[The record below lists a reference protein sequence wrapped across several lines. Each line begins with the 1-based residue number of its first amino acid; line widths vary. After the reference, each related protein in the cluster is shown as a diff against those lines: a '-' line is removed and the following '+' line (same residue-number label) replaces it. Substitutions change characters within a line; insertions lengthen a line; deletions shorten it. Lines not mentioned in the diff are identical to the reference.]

1 MQRKIYI
8 ENMPLDDA
16 RKLWMSHLN
25 SIGFCTPASETIPI
39 ESALNRLSSK
49 AIHAHR
55 SSPHY
60 PAAAMDG
67 IAVRAADTYGANE
80 RSPILIPPD
89 RYLEVDT
96 GDYVPDGYDAVI
108 MIENVNYEKE
118 YASIIEPA
126 VPWQHIRSIG
136 EDMVAQDLIIP
147 SYTRIGPFELASL
160 ITAAVDKIEAVAQ
173 PIVAIIPT
181 GTELV
186 ECAADNMA
194 PGEIIDS
201 NSHMLA
207 ALCQQWGAV
216 PIRHR
221 IVADDREQLKSA
233 VLEMID
239 QVDMLIICSGSSA
252 GREDYTSSV
261 IDELG
266 HLLVHGLAI
275 RPGKPAILGSIK
287 GKPVIGVPGYPISAQ
302 LVFHLFARPA
312 LYARQGISEP
322 EELSLECQI
331 ARKLPSPMGVDEYVY
346 VNWDKFPNGYYAYPL
361 NRGAG
366 VTTSLV
372 KSDGFIRI
380 PRGSEGLNAG
390 ELTQVV
396 LHRSR
401 HTIDNTIVCI
411 GSHDLAID
419 ILADLLQL
427 HYGIRLISSNTG
439 SMGGIMSL
447 RRQET
452 HLAGIHLLDP
462 QTGDYNTSYLKRYL
476 PNMNWELLTLAKR
489 QQGLMVKA
497 GNPLHITSLTDL
509 TRSDVRFVN
518 RQKGSGTRVLLD
530 YLLEKENL
538 KAEAIYGYSHE
549 EYTHLAVAAAVA
561 NDACDVGMGVY
572 ASARVLNL
580 DFIPVIEENYELCI
594 LPDLINPDHRQLLI
608 EIIKSQEFIDRVTSL
623 GGYNL
628 EGSGEIRLSS
638 Q

>member
-8 ENMPLDDA
+8 ENMPLDEA
-16 RKLWMSHLN
+16 RQLWMNHLS
-25 SIGFCTPASETIPI
+25 SIGFCSTLTETIAV
-39 ESALNRLSSK
+39 ESALNRITSK
-49 AIHAHR
+49 AIYARR

-67 IAVRAADTYGANE
+67 IAVRAADTYGATE
-80 RSPILIPPD
+80 RTPVVIKPD
-89 RYLEVDT
+89 HYVEVDT
-96 GDYVPDGYDAVI
+96 GDYVPNNFDAVI
-108 MIENVNYEKE
+108 MIEDVNYENNGV
-118 YASIIEPA
+118 SIIKPA

-136 EDMVAQDLIIP
+136 EDMVAQDLLLP
-147 SYTRIGPFELASL
+147 SYTRIGPFEQAALL
-160 ITAAVDKIEAVAQ
+160 TAAVDKIEVIAQ
-173 PIVAIIPT
+173 PIVGIIPT

-186 ECAADNMA
+186 NYGSVDMA
-194 PGEIIDS
+194 PGEIVES

-207 ALCQQWGAV
+207 GLCQQCGAL
-216 PIRHR
+216 PLRHK
-221 IVADDREQLKSA
+221 IVADDRKQIKKA
-233 VLEMID
+233 VLEMIE
-239 QVDMLIICSGSSA
+239 QVDMLVICSGASV
-252 GREDYTSSV
+252 GREDYTAV
-261 IDELG
+261 IIDELG
-266 HLLVHGLAI
+266 ELLVHGLAI

-287 GKPVIGVPGYPISAQ
+287 DKPVIGVPGYPVSAQ
-302 LVFHLFARPA
+302 LVFHLLARPA
-312 LYARQGISEP
+312 LFARQGISEP
-322 EELSLECQI
+322 EEVSIQCQI
-331 ARKLPSPMGVDEYVY
+331 ARKLPSHAGVDEYVY
-346 VNWDKFPNGYYAYPL
+346 VNCARLPNSYYAYPL

-366 VTTSLV
+366 ITTSLT

-380 PRGSEGLNAG
+380 PRGNEGLEAG
-390 ELTQVV
+390 ELTPVV

-427 HYGIRLISSNTG
+427 HYGIRLISSNVG

-476 PNMNWELLTLAKR
+476 PNTNWKLLTLVRR
-489 QQGLMVKA
+489 QQGLIVKA
-497 GNPLHITSLTDL
+497 GNPLNITNLADL
-509 TRSDVRFVN
+509 ARSKVRFVN

-530 YLLEKENL
+530 FLLEKENL
-538 KAEAIYGYSHE
+538 KSENIYGYNHE

-572 ASARVLNL
+572 ASANVLNL
-580 DFIPVIEENYELCI
+580 DFVPLAEETYELCI
-594 LPDLINPDHRQLLI
+594 LPDLIDPEHFELLI
-608 EIIKSQEFIDRVTSL
+608 KIIKSQEFIERVTSL